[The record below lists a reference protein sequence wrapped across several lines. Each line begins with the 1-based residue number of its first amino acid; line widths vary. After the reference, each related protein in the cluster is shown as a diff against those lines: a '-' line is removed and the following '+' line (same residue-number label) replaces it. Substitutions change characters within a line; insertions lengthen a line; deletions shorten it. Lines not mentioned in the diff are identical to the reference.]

1 MKREDRD
8 VDFYEQNGM
17 LVMSKDY
24 HLRRGYC
31 CKSGCLNCPYG
42 YLKDTDEQDNLTTD
56 NE

>member
-1 MKREDRD
+1 MKKEDRD

-31 CKSGCLNCPYG
+31 CKSGCLNCLYG

-56 NE
+56 KE